1 VPDACTLKV
10 TASPR
15 SYASSTFSWSTRPRR
30 AFSRGLVAMTSG
42 ELAQRLGV
50 CSPNARVCVWGS
62 GASNHKW
69 CGGFCE
75 NIACTLHNGDEEE
88 GQGWGARKA
97 GAHARAGLDGG
108 GRGKDVA
115 E

>member
-1 VPDACTLKV
+1 MPDACERQRTLKV

-62 GASNHKW
+62 GASSHKW
-69 CGGFCE
+69 CGGFGE

-88 GQGWGARKA
+88 GQGRVGW
-97 GAHARAGLDGG
+97 G
-108 GRGKDVA
+108 GRGGDVA